1 MVTSSLNTTGR
12 IFESNDIQLLC
23 FATITP
29 LDVNH
34 TVTINWFGPN
44 GLITMNDTRYDI
56 DTGEINS
63 TITGSSLT
71 FTTSLS
77 DNGADY
83 YCTASV
89 GPDSTVNGFELI
101 IPSATV
107 TSTNNTV
114 TVESKLLFVS
124 YGIIIF
130 SS

>member
-23 FATITP
+23 FVTITP

-56 DTGEINS
+56 STKEINS
-63 TITGSSLT
+63 TTTGSVLM

-77 DNGADY
+77 DNGVCD

-89 GPDSTVNGFELI
+89 GPASTVNGFELI
-101 IPSATV
+101 ISSDTV
-107 TSTNNTV
+107 TSTNITV
-114 TVESKLLFVS
+114 IVESK
-124 YGIIIF
+124 IF
-130 SS
+130 FLYLWV